1 MRIPLFQL
9 TANNKLDITIEALT
23 VTTFREL
30 WERDK
35 TDKKSHAMK
44 DLSYIFWMGDFM
56 SPYLSLKEDDRS
68 KEVIT
73 DIIEDENYKP
83 DAKVKEALKKYEEFQ
98 EVSNE
103 AMVNLKSV
111 REAAR
116 RLREFFNDETILKKV
131 DKSGRP
137 IYKPKDITS
146 AIQEYTKVIDSI
158 DKWMAKIKNE
168 LALGDETIRGG
179 GIAGDYEDP
188 DKATYLKD

>member
-1 MRIPLFQL
+1 MRIPLFQINN
-9 TANNKLDITIEALT
+9 NNKLDITIEALT

-35 TDKKSHAMK
+35 SDKKSHAIR

-56 SPYLSLKEDDRS
+56 SPYLSLKEDERH
-68 KEVIT
+68 KEVVV
-73 DIIEDENYKP
+73 DIIEDETYKP
-83 DAKVKEALKKYEEFQ
+83 DEMVLKGLKKYEEFQ

-116 RLREFFNDETILKKV
+116 RLREFFNDENILKKT

-168 LALGDETIRGG
+168 MTLGDETIRGG
-179 GIAGDYEDP
+179 GQAGDYEDP
-188 DKATYLKD
+188 EKATYLNG